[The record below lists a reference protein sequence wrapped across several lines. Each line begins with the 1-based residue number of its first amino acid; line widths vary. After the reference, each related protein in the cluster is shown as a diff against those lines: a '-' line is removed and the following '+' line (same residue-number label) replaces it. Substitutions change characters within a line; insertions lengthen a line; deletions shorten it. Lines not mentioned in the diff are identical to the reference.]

1 MKRSEVRPGVVA
13 MLSLGGRKGAVR
25 VTVVRGAFTS
35 DPRKQAWVCEDSS
48 GRYRT
53 ATPRQL
59 QPMPVCRPHGALRI
73 VSSQTGQTIDAG
85 DVVIETTLHRLG

>member
-59 QPMPVCRPHGALRI
+59 QPMPAPAWPANDAANFEAWR
-73 VSSQTGQTIDAG
+73 SQYTAG
-85 DVVIETTLHRLG
+85 